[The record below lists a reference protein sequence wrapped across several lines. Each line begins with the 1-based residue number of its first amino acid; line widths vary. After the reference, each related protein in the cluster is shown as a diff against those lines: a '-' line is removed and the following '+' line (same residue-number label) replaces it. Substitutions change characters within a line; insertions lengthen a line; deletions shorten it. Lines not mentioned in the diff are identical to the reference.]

1 MVWRGERGNGEPG
14 GHQASVCL
22 TESFV
27 GLENL
32 ELVSFSL
39 SEPREPVKKQGR
51 HFADRGPSSQSCGFP
66 ASRMDVR
73 GGPLK
78 KAQRRRTDAFKLVLA

>member
-1 MVWRGERGNGEPG
+1 MWMLMVWRGERGNEEPG
-14 GHQASVCL
+14 GHQASIYF

-39 SEPREPVKKQGR
+39 SEPREPVKKQGH
-51 HFADRGPSSQSCGFP
+51 HFADKGPSSQSCGF
-66 ASRMDVR
+66 SSSHIWM
-73 GGPLK
+73 
-78 KAQRRRTDAFKLVLA
+78 